1 MAETFDFGDLNLQ
14 EQDGPSDR
22 PSGDYHSIDEVI
34 NQVIWVTG
42 FVDEV
47 ETDNG
52 MRTLVKFKWQL
63 EGAETAFF
71 TSSKRLLKALRHQ
84 NIRFPFSTIV
94 KVVLVRDMA
103 GFEFRSAKEL
113 VSNED
118 KDNLNLYLIRKRSY
132 MKQQRRQKDDR

>member
-1 MAETFDFGDLNLQ
+1 MLDTPPPKIE
-14 EQDGPSDR
+14 EQDSSR

-42 FVDEV
+42 FIDGV

-52 MRTLVKFKWQL
+52 VRTLVKFKWQL
-63 EGAETAFF
+63 DGAETAFF
-71 TSSKRLLKALRHQ
+71 TSSKQLLKPLLHQ
-84 NIRFPFSTIV
+84 NIRFPFSTVV
-94 KVVLVRDMA
+94 KVLLVRDMT

-118 KDNLNLYLIRKRSY
+118 RDNLNMYLIHKRSY
-132 MKQQRRQKDDR
+132 MKQRRQ

>member
-14 EQDGPSDR
+14 EQGSASNSR

-34 NQVIWVTG
+34 NQAIWVTG
-42 FVDEV
+42 FIDGV
-47 ETDNG
+47 ETGNG
-52 MRTLVKFKWQL
+52 LRTLVKFKWQL

-71 TSSKRLLKALRHQ
+71 TSSKKLLNTLRNQ

-118 KDNLNLYLIRKRSY
+118 RDNLNMYLIRKRSY
-132 MKQQRRQKDDR
+132 MKQRR

>member
-1 MAETFDFGDLNLQ
+1 MAGAVDFGDLNLQ
-14 EQDGPSDR
+14 EQGGDSNR

-42 FVDEV
+42 FIDGV

-52 MRTLVKFKWQL
+52 VRTLVKFKWQL
-63 EGAETAFF
+63 DGAETAFF
-71 TSSKRLLKALRHQ
+71 TSSKKLLKTLLHQ

-94 KVVLVRDMA
+94 KVVLVRDMT

-118 KDNLNLYLIRKRSY
+118 RDNLNMYLIHKHSY
-132 MKQQRRQKDDR
+132 MKQRRQ

>member
-14 EQDGPSDR
+14 EQGNVSNSR

-42 FVDEV
+42 FIDGV
-47 ETDNG
+47 ETGNG
-52 MRTLVKFKWQL
+52 LRTLVKFKWQL

-71 TSSKRLLKALRHQ
+71 TSSKKILNTLRNQ

-118 KDNLNLYLIRKRSY
+118 RDNLNMYLIRKRSY
-132 MKQQRRQKDDR
+132 MKQRR

>member
-14 EQDGPSDR
+14 EQGNASNSR
-22 PSGDYHSIDEVI
+22 PSGDYQSIDEVI

-42 FVDEV
+42 FIDGV
-47 ETDNG
+47 ETGNG
-52 MRTLVKFKWQL
+52 LRTLVKFKWQL

-71 TSSKRLLKALRHQ
+71 TSSKKLLNTLRNQ

-118 KDNLNLYLIRKRSY
+118 RDNLNMYLIRKRSY
-132 MKQQRRQKDDR
+132 MKQRR

>member
-14 EQDGPSDR
+14 EQGSASNSR

-42 FVDEV
+42 FIDGV
-47 ETDNG
+47 ETGNG
-52 MRTLVKFKWQL
+52 LRTLVKFKWQL

-71 TSSKRLLKALRHQ
+71 TSSKKLLNTLRNQ

-118 KDNLNLYLIRKRSY
+118 RDNLNMYLIRKRSY
-132 MKQQRRQKDDR
+132 MKQRR

>member
-14 EQDGPSDR
+14 EQGNASNSR

-42 FVDEV
+42 FIDGV
-47 ETDNG
+47 ETGNG
-52 MRTLVKFKWQL
+52 LRTLVKFKWQL

-71 TSSKRLLKALRHQ
+71 TSSKKLLNTLRNQ

-118 KDNLNLYLIRKRSY
+118 RDNLNMYLIRKRSY
-132 MKQQRRQKDDR
+132 MKQRR

>member
-14 EQDGPSDR
+14 EQGSASNSR
-22 PSGDYHSIDEVI
+22 PSGDYHSIDGVI

-42 FVDEV
+42 FIDGV
-47 ETDNG
+47 ETGNG
-52 MRTLVKFKWQL
+52 LRTLVKFKWQL

-71 TSSKRLLKALRHQ
+71 TSSKKLLNTLRNQ

-118 KDNLNLYLIRKRSY
+118 RDNLNMYLIRKRSY
-132 MKQQRRQKDDR
+132 MKQRR

>member
-14 EQDGPSDR
+14 EQGSASNSR

-34 NQVIWVTG
+34 NQIIWVTG
-42 FVDEV
+42 FIDGV
-47 ETDNG
+47 ETGNG
-52 MRTLVKFKWQL
+52 LRTLVKFKWQL

-71 TSSKRLLKALRHQ
+71 TSSKKLLTTLRNQ

-118 KDNLNLYLIRKRSY
+118 RDNLNMYLIRKRSY
-132 MKQQRRQKDDR
+132 MKQRR

>member
-14 EQDGPSDR
+14 EQGGSSNR

-42 FVDEV
+42 FIDGV
-47 ETDNG
+47 ETGNG
-52 MRTLVKFKWQL
+52 LRTLVKFKWQL

-71 TSSKRLLKALRHQ
+71 TSSKKLLNTLRNQ

-118 KDNLNLYLIRKRSY
+118 RDNLNLYLIRKRSY
-132 MKQQRRQKDDR
+132 MKQRR

>member
-14 EQDGPSDR
+14 EQGNASNSR

-42 FVDEV
+42 FIDGV
-47 ETDNG
+47 ETGNG
-52 MRTLVKFKWQL
+52 LRTLVKYKWQL

-71 TSSKRLLKALRHQ
+71 TSSKKLLNTLRNQ

-118 KDNLNLYLIRKRSY
+118 RDNLNMYLIRKRSY
-132 MKQQRRQKDDR
+132 MKQRR